1 MLNETKQSHAKLS
14 FQVGIGTLCQGRLI
28 SLLFLGHRQ
37 FPVPWGSRSTG
48 LNPADNNARASR
60 SLQNRLRSIR
70 RPSQTRNFCK
80 SLETS
85 FEHLAPSSAVLPSSR
100 LRMALFGFA
109 DAMRCAISIARM
121 SVRGPKSG
129 RRCHVENHVWNS
141 LRKPFKGI

>member
-1 MLNETKQSHAKLS
+1 MKPNQSHAKLS

-60 SLQNRLRSIR
+60 LLQNRLRSIR
-70 RPSQTRNFCK
+70 SPSQTRNFANHSK
-80 SLETS
+80 RALNIWRRAQPFSL
-85 FEHLAPSSAVLPSSR
+85 LPVSEWRCLVSPT
-100 LRMALFGFA
+100 
-109 DAMRCAISIARM
+109 RCAISIARM

-129 RRCHVENHVWNS
+129 RRCHVENRVMEFPPEA
-141 LRKPFKGI
+141 LQKYI